1 MVLFYTNAGSLI
13 NKLDELKISLPVYNP
28 DVLCI
33 SESHYSQEIE
43 NSEVDIVGYRCFR
56 ADRGFKTKGKDELAT
71 DEGDGECSGTF
82 RGGGSV
88 IYVKDYINPKLCSSF
103 KAPDSLAVKLQCDLV
118 IMYIL

>member
-13 NKLDELKISLPVYNP
+13 NKLDELKISLPIYNP
-28 DVLCI
+28 DILCI

-71 DEGDGECSGTF
+71 GVQVRVMVSALVPPVVGD
-82 RGGGSV
+82 
-88 IYVKDYINPKLCSSF
+88 LSS
-103 KAPDSLAVKLQCDLV
+103 
-118 IMYIL
+118 M